1 MLVSLKVSFSKNNYH
16 PIIRLQNTITFFTS
30 KNLCFKE
37 SCDHIQGFQWLQLVI
52 IEGYETILGCHM
64 HWSSQNGLEVVLEPQ
79 RACTI
84 LPGTHCITKIKNLLG
99 VVGVLPSLFF
109 LTGITVL
116 IQGDLLDGTD
126 SLDLDSSGKLS
137 NMLWSSCLHKC
148 QKHVILG
155 GIQGQ
160 F

>member
-52 IEGYETILGCHM
+52 IEGYGTILGCHM
-64 HWSSQNGLEVVLEPQ
+64 QWSSQNGLEVLLEPK

-84 LPGTHCITKIKNLLG
+84 LPGTHCIYFPSILRQSEPRIFRPSRRLSVTGCTGTTLRTATSTATY
-99 VVGVLPSLFF
+99 LPS
-109 LTGITVL
+109 
-116 IQGDLLDGTD
+116 
-126 SLDLDSSGKLS
+126 
-137 NMLWSSCLHKC
+137 
-148 QKHVILG
+148 
-155 GIQGQ
+155 
-160 F
+160 